1 MYSIPYL
8 ILSKQYETVIDNC
21 KDFKELLRTQRD
33 TLNAQYLTILNKE
46 VQAYL
51 GLNRYKEAAE
61 IRETIIAITDSIN
74 SNEKCCIRIERDV
87 RCFRKRRIHRRASLT
102 AKNKECFTL
111 LFGVYCSADPV
122 YTLAFVAFQP
132 YNRV

>member
-1 MYSIPYL
+1 MVNIAIYMQNWPIFLFRKEIYASRRILSKISGNKESHTPDGKMYSIPYL

-74 SNEKCCIRIERDV
+74 STD
-87 RCFRKRRIHRRASLT
+87 RKMLH
-102 AKNKECFTL
+102 
-111 LFGVYCSADPV
+111 
-122 YTLAFVAFQP
+122 
-132 YNRV
+132 

>member
-74 SNEKCCIRIERDV
+74 STSHIVWKE
-87 RCFRKRRIHRRASLT
+87 S
-102 AKNKECFTL
+102 NKESNTSCHPEYEIL
-111 LFGVYCSADPV
+111 LLPDIFDNILLRSRRN
-122 YTLAFVAFQP
+122 T
-132 YNRV
+132 